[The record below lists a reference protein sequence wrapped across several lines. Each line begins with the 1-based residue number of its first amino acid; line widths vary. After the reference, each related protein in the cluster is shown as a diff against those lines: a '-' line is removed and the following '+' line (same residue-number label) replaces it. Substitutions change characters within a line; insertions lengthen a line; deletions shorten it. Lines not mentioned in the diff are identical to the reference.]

1 MASRRVIGH
10 SVAFYSQGAQEMTCE
25 EETTSHKGDGA
36 QEIPLCELA
45 SKLDCSTTDGSTIL

>member
-1 MASRRVIGH
+1 VIGH

-45 SKLDCSTTDGSTIL
+45 SKLDCSTTDESTIL